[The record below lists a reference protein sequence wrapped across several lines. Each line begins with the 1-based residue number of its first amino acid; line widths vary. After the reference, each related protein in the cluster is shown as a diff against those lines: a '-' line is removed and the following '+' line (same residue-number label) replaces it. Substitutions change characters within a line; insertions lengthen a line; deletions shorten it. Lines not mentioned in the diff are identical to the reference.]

1 MQTNTDQNSA
11 VAVSVTVA
19 VVGREG
25 VAVVAERYRDS
36 EFAGPDDRKGKAVV
50 HQGVVDYNLA
60 AEDSCPSKKTGFVAD
75 ILWDLTGP
83 LKLPELWDYV
93 SPAAKGK
100 SEFQTA
106 GLTFKEMPF

>member
-1 MQTNTDQNSA
+1 MQTNMDQNPT
-11 VAVSVTVA
+11 VAVSVSVTVV

-25 VAVVAERYRDS
+25 VAVIGILSLLALMIVRGRPS
-36 EFAGPDDRKGKAVV
+36 STRRWLTVIWLLKIVV
-50 HQGVVDYNLA
+50 H
-60 AEDSCPSKKTGFVAD
+60 PKKRGWQD

-106 GLTFKEMPF
+106 GLTFKKMPF